1 MRSLSI
7 VIAILMCGQAI
18 FGSNAMGQTAPAEAP
33 FTLLLVTADGGKG
46 GFGAGPNDAILRQ
59 WVYQPQTAELAAWR
73 QRVTPKELAATSPI
87 MAENHADVL
96 RRIKALPAIALIESS
111 SGAVWD
117 CVSGPDLPTTERDL
131 AKRLDVYFAATVQSA
146 QQAAANAFTTIDR
159 NTWDSQRQQR
169 LRTANGAPNQL
180 PFNMPLTVPDQ
191 FDFNASAAVDAQTQ
205 AWGTKLIIL
214 VLGAAL
220 LVAGSLIASAWIM
233 AEAITDQK

>member
-1 MRSLSI
+1 MRCLSTI
-7 VIAILMCGQAI
+7 IALLLCGPAFGQA
-18 FGSNAMGQTAPAEAP
+18 STAEPP
-33 FTLLLVTADGGKG
+33 FTLLLITADGGQG
-46 GFGAGPNDAILRQ
+46 GFGASPSDAIVRQ
-59 WVYQPQTAELAAWR
+59 WVYQPQSAEMAAWR

-96 RRIKALPAIALIESS
+96 RRIKGLPALALIESS

-117 CVSGPDLPTTERDL
+117 CVSGPDLPASEMEL
-131 AKRLDVYFAATVQSA
+131 AKRLDVYFAATANAA

-159 NTWDSQRQQR
+159 NAWDSQRQQR
-169 LRTANGAPNQL
+169 LRTAGGPPNQL

-214 VLGAAL
+214 IIGGAL
-220 LVAGSLIASAWIM
+220 LVAFSFIASAWIL
-233 AEAITDQK
+233 AEAITDQKE